1 MDQGCFECGRASEMT
16 HGILSKH
23 YFTPARAQVFFKKM
37 PETGSTR
44 DKYFMMLLCAFD
56 FCFGKLCDGPTSGHT
71 STYHIHAGSK
81 SHKIQTWGLLSST
94 TSPFFPRRGSLL
106 PTLLTRRLGRSPAA
120 LCTWASCSSAVR
132 SRSQ

>member
-56 FCFGKLCDGPTSGHT
+56 FCFGKLCDGPTSAHMYITLAHT
-71 STYHIHAGSK
+71 TFTQVLNHTKYRPGAYYPPPPHPSF
-81 SHKIQTWGLLSST
+81 QDED
-94 TSPFFPRRGSLL
+94 PCCRP
-106 PTLLTRRLGRSPAA
+106 
-120 LCTWASCSSAVR
+120 C
-132 SRSQ
+132 